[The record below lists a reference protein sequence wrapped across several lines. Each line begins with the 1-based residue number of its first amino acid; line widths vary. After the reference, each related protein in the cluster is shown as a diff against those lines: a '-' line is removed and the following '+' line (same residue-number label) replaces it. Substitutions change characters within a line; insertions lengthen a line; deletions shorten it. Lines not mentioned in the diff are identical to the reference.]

1 VTRLVVFSDK
11 LFRRTTDGLQT
22 TGGFTTQIDALAAY
36 FDQLTLCVPVVEDP
50 SFAGASLTSPRICV
64 WSLPA
69 YCHKFDFA
77 RHLFDYAGH
86 IRSAISQSDVVLCF
100 IPGYIGVLSSWLAQR
115 SHVPIFQYVV
125 TDWALRFRVRTDS
138 KIRLALSLV
147 ISPFLD
153 WIMVRLTRSTLT
165 FFNGAIPYD
174 EDSRLYFTRV
184 SSSLTR
190 DSLFQRNDT
199 CLAAPY
205 RLLYVGRLSGE
216 KGISYLLEATAHL
229 QKQGILVSLDIVG
242 EGPAREML
250 EQQADELDIG
260 DLVRLPGFV
269 ARGPRLDEFY
279 RAADIFVLPSLEDKQ
294 PKVLL
299 EAMANSLPVVA
310 SRVGGIPT
318 HVRNEQTGLLF
329 TPRNTRELSDAIERL
344 IREPGLRQ
352 HLIKKGLEYARL
364 HTVETETAKTMQ
376 IVTDHFNLGELSDDK
391 DP

>member
-1 VTRLVVFSDK
+1 
-11 LFRRTTDGLQT
+11 
-22 TGGFTTQIDALAAY
+22 
-36 FDQLTLCVPVVEDP
+36 
-50 SFAGASLTSPRICV
+50 
-64 WSLPA
+64 
-69 YCHKFDFA
+69 
-77 RHLFDYAGH
+77 
-86 IRSAISQSDVVLCF
+86 
-100 IPGYIGVLSSWLAQR
+100 
-115 SHVPIFQYVV
+115 
-125 TDWALRFRVRTDS
+125 
-138 KIRLALSLV
+138 LV

-153 WIMVRLTRSTLT
+153 WIMVRLTRNTLT

-174 EDSRLYFTRV
+174 KNSALYFTRV
-184 SSSLTR
+184 SSSLAQ
-190 DSLFQRNDT
+190 DSFFQRDDT

-205 RLLYVGRLSGE
+205 RLLFVGRLSGE
-216 KGISYLLEATAHL
+216 KGVTYLLEATSHL
-229 QKQGILVSLDIVG
+229 QKRGIPLSLDIVG
-242 EGPAREML
+242 DGPARESFEVQIEKL
-250 EQQADELDIG
+250 GIG
-260 DLVRLPGFV
+260 DLVCLPGFV

-329 TPRNTRELSDAIERL
+329 TPRNTDALSGAIERL

-376 IVTDHFNLGELSDDK
+376 IVTDHFNLNGLSDDP
-391 DP
+391 DA